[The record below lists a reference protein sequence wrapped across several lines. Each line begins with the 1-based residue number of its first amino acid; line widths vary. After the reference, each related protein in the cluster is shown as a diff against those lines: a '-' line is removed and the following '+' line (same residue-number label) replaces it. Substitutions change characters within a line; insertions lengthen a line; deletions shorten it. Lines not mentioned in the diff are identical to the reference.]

1 MRITALLLGLLLM
14 GGFPVLLHAQQT
26 EQQPASTGADAVTI
40 NWGAKAGFTAALSLV
55 SDFSIGGT
63 PIKEVQNGYKVGSLA
78 SVFMRVNIGRHFLQ
92 PEVSYN
98 VNHCD
103 ISFYKPQP
111 EDLPLGSGIN
121 EEASISSKIRSFDVP
136 VLYGYNFIKQ
146 GSYQMAVFAGP
157 KLRLLLNRKS
167 DIIFYNFDEDDLREE
182 LHRFSLSFTLGLSV
196 AISPI
201 FFDFRYDIG
210 MLNLTK
216 HLSSGDVNYRRR
228 DNVLSFSLGIF
239 F

>member
-1 MRITALLLGLLLM
+1 M
-14 GGFPVLLHAQQT
+14 
-26 EQQPASTGADAVTI
+26 
-40 NWGAKAGFTAALSLV
+40 
-55 SDFSIGGT
+55 
-63 PIKEVQNGYKVGSLA
+63 
-78 SVFMRVNIGRHFLQ
+78 
-92 PEVSYN
+92 
-98 VNHCD
+98 
-103 ISFYKPQP
+103 
-111 EDLPLGSGIN
+111 GSGIN
-121 EEASISSKIRSFDVP
+121 EEAAISSKIRSFDVP